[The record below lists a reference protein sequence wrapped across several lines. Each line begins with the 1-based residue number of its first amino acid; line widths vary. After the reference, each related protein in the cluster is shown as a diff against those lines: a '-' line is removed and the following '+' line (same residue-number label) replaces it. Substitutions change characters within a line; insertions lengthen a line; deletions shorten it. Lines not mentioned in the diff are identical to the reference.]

1 MDTALILTGL
11 GVIVAAI
18 GVAATVIV
26 WALKSVFNLGGLHA
40 KVDAL
45 TEKVDI
51 LTDKVDTQA
60 ERVNDLVGL
69 HVKVDTLTEKVDT
82 LAGRVDDLGDL
93 HARVDTLAVRVDLLD
108 GRVDLLTE
116 RVDDLSNKVDALA
129 EGQRALQADLHQV
142 INLLTALANHRHD
155 VDGNTVFNLPSNPIP
170 DRA

>member
-1 MDTALILTGL
+1 MDTALVLTGL

-26 WALKSVFNLGGLHA
+26 WVLKSVFNLGGLHA

-45 TEKVDI
+45 TERVDA
-51 LTDKVDTQA
+51 LT
-60 ERVNDLVGL
+60 ERVNGLEGL
-69 HVKVDTLTEKVDT
+69 HAKVDTLTER
-82 LAGRVDDLGDL
+82 A
-93 HARVDTLAVRVDLLD
+93 
-108 GRVDLLTE
+108 
-116 RVDDLSNKVDALA
+116 DDLSNKVDALA

>member
-26 WALKSVFNLGGLHA
+26 WVLKSVFNLGGLHA

-45 TEKVDI
+45 TERVDA
-51 LTDKVDTQA
+51 LTERVDALT
-60 ERVNDLVGL
+60 ERVNGLEGL
-69 HVKVDTLTEKVDT
+69 HAKVDTLTER
-82 LAGRVDDLGDL
+82 A
-93 HARVDTLAVRVDLLD
+93 
-108 GRVDLLTE
+108 
-116 RVDDLSNKVDALA
+116 DDLSNKVDALA

>member
-26 WALKSVFNLGGLHA
+26 WVLKSVFNLGGLHA

-45 TEKVDI
+45 TERVDA
-51 LTDKVDTQA
+51 LT
-60 ERVNDLVGL
+60 ERVNGLEGL
-69 HVKVDTLTEKVDT
+69 HAKVDTLTER
-82 LAGRVDDLGDL
+82 A
-93 HARVDTLAVRVDLLD
+93 
-108 GRVDLLTE
+108 
-116 RVDDLSNKVDALA
+116 DDLSNKVDALA

>member
-69 HVKVDTLTEKVDT
+69 HVKVDTLAE
-82 LAGRVDDLGDL
+82 RVDDLGGL
-93 HARVDTLAVRVDLLD
+93 HARVDTLAGRVDLLD

>member
-26 WALKSVFNLGGLHA
+26 WVLKSVFNLGGLHA

-45 TEKVDI
+45 TERVDA
-51 LTDKVDTQA
+51 LTERVDALTERVNGLEGLHAKVDT
-60 ERVNDLVGL
+60 
-69 HVKVDTLTEKVDT
+69 
-82 LAGRVDDLGDL
+82 
-93 HARVDTLAVRVDLLD
+93 
-108 GRVDLLTE
+108 LTE
-116 RVDDLSNKVDALA
+116 RVDDLSNKIDALA
-129 EGQRALQADLHQV
+129 EGQRASQADLHQV

>member
-45 TEKVDI
+45 TEGVDTLI
-51 LTDKVDTQA
+51 ERVDTQA
-60 ERVNDLVGL
+60 ERVNDLGGL
-69 HVKVDTLTEKVDT
+69 HAKVEALTERTDTLS
-82 LAGRVDDLGDL
+82 GRVDDLGGL
-93 HARVDTLAVRVDLLD
+93 HARVDTLA

-116 RVDDLSNKVDALA
+116 RVNDLSDKVDALA

>member
-26 WALKSVFNLGGLHA
+26 WVLKSVFNLGGLHA

-45 TEKVDI
+45 TEKVDA
-51 LTDKVDTQA
+51 LTV
-60 ERVNDLVGL
+60 R
-69 HVKVDTLTEKVDT
+69 VDTLTEKVNDLDGLHAKVET
-82 LAGRVDDLGDL
+82 LTERVDDLDGL
-93 HARVDTLAVRVDLLD
+93 HAKVET
-108 GRVDLLTE
+108 LTE